1 MKSKNQNKKF
11 FLPNKILITF
21 LIVILI
27 IIGFYLHN
35 DYGISID
42 EESTRH
48 HGLVSLNYIIKI
60 LNNYFYLNLN
70 VLENITELKNYELR
84 EYGVIFELFA
94 AICEKIFFLKEYD
107 DIFYFRHLLNHF
119 IFLIGIYFFYKI
131 LFKAYN
137 NVYLAIIGSGI
148 LYSTPRIFAQSFYN
162 SKDII
167 FLSVFIVCTYFA
179 YNFFRKKNFNNIF
192 LIGFFIALL
201 TCVRSIGFYFY
212 LIIIFFLFLEFLD
225 NKIKLNNFV
234 KITFYLT
241 FIYFLSV
248 YSLWPFLWE
257 DPISNFIYAIKSFS
271 SYGWGGKVLYLGDFH
286 SAKHLPWHYM
296 PVWIFATI
304 SIPLSILIFLALIF
318 TTFRFSKRLSNINF
332 NMWNNQLEFF
342 SLFVFTLIIAPIIL
356 IITNS
361 STLYNGWRHVY
372 FIFPPLVILA
382 IGFIYYTKIIFNK
395 KKFLLKTLN
404 VFLFIILLNNITN
417 IIRLHPYQYMYFN
430 FLFEKD
436 ANKNFEIDYWGLS
449 NRDALIKLPINKY
462 EKINVGV
469 LGLANLEMSRKLL
482 PDDLKKKI
490 NIVGENFNSVDFIV
504 STSNFADDPKYVDR
518 YKKPENFKLLYQI
531 KKGNIIINKVFAKN

>member
-42 EESTRH
+42 EESTRY

-212 LIIIFFLFLEFLD
+212 LIII
-225 NKIKLNNFV
+225 
-234 KITFYLT
+234 
-241 FIYFLSV
+241 
-248 YSLWPFLWE
+248 
-257 DPISNFIYAIKSFS
+257 
-271 SYGWGGKVLYLGDFH
+271 
-286 SAKHLPWHYM
+286 
-296 PVWIFATI
+296 
-304 SIPLSILIFLALIF
+304 
-318 TTFRFSKRLSNINF
+318 
-332 NMWNNQLEFF
+332 
-342 SLFVFTLIIAPIIL
+342 
-356 IITNS
+356 
-361 STLYNGWRHVY
+361 
-372 FIFPPLVILA
+372 
-382 IGFIYYTKIIFNK
+382 
-395 KKFLLKTLN
+395 
-404 VFLFIILLNNITN
+404 
-417 IIRLHPYQYMYFN
+417 
-430 FLFEKD
+430 
-436 ANKNFEIDYWGLS
+436 
-449 NRDALIKLPINKY
+449 
-462 EKINVGV
+462 
-469 LGLANLEMSRKLL
+469 
-482 PDDLKKKI
+482 
-490 NIVGENFNSVDFIV
+490 
-504 STSNFADDPKYVDR
+504 
-518 YKKPENFKLLYQI
+518 
-531 KKGNIIINKVFAKN
+531 

>member
-21 LIVILI
+21 LTVVLI
-27 IIGFYLHN
+27 AIGFYLHN

-42 EESTRH
+42 EESTRY

-119 IFLIGIYFFYKI
+119 IFLIGICFFYKI

-234 KITFYLT
+234 KIIFYLT
-241 FIYFLSV
+241 FIYLLSV

-257 DPISNFIYAIKSFS
+257 NPIDNFIYAIKSFS

-286 SAKHLPWHYM
+286 SAKHLPWHYI
-296 PVWIFATI
+296 PVWVFATI

-318 TTFRFSKRLSNINF
+318 TTYRFSKRLTNINF

-342 SLFVFTLIIAPIIL
+342 SLFVFTLIVAPIIL

-382 IGFIYYTKIIFNK
+382 ISFICYTKIIFNK

-404 VFLFIILLNNITN
+404 IFLFIILLNNITN
-417 IIRLHPYQYMYFN
+417 IIRLHPYEYVYFN

-504 STSNFADDPKYVDR
+504 STSNFIGDPKYVAR

-531 KKGNIIINKVFAKN
+531 KKGNIVINKVFAKD

>member
-1 MKSKNQNKKF
+1 
-11 FLPNKILITF
+11 
-21 LIVILI
+21 
-27 IIGFYLHN
+27 
-35 DYGISID
+35 
-42 EESTRH
+42 
-48 HGLVSLNYIIKI
+48 
-60 LNNYFYLNLN
+60 
-70 VLENITELKNYELR
+70 
-84 EYGVIFELFA
+84 
-94 AICEKIFFLKEYD
+94 
-107 DIFYFRHLLNHF
+107 
-119 IFLIGIYFFYKI
+119 
-131 LFKAYN
+131 
-137 NVYLAIIGSGI
+137 
-148 LYSTPRIFAQSFYN
+148 
-162 SKDII
+162 
-167 FLSVFIVCTYFA
+167 
-179 YNFFRKKNFNNIF
+179 
-192 LIGFFIALL
+192 
-201 TCVRSIGFYFY
+201 
-212 LIIIFFLFLEFLD
+212 
-225 NKIKLNNFV
+225 
-234 KITFYLT
+234 
-241 FIYFLSV
+241 
-248 YSLWPFLWE
+248 
-257 DPISNFIYAIKSFS
+257 
-271 SYGWGGKVLYLGDFH
+271 
-286 SAKHLPWHYM
+286 
-296 PVWIFATI
+296 
-304 SIPLSILIFLALIF
+304 
-318 TTFRFSKRLSNINF
+318 
-332 NMWNNQLEFF
+332 MWNNQLEFF

>member
-27 IIGFYLHN
+27 VIGFYLHN

-119 IFLIGIYFFYKI
+119 IFLIGICFFYKI

-257 DPISNFIYAIKSFS
+257 NPINNFIYAIKSFS

-286 SAKHLPWHYM
+286 SAKHLPWHYI
-296 PVWIFATI
+296 PVWVFATI

-318 TTFRFSKRLSNINF
+318 TTYRFSKRLTNINF

-342 SLFVFTLIIAPIIL
+342 SLFVFTLIVAPIIL

-382 IGFIYYTKIIFNK
+382 ISFICYTKIIFNK

-404 VFLFIILLNNITN
+404 IFLFIILLNNITN

-504 STSNFADDPKYVDR
+504 STSNFVGDPKYVDR

-531 KKGNIIINKVFAKN
+531 KKGNIVINKVFTKD

>member
-1 MKSKNQNKKF
+1 MKSKNQNKNF

-27 IIGFYLHN
+27 VIGFYLHN

-70 VLENITELKNYELR
+70 VLENITELKNYELG

-94 AICEKIFFLKEYD
+94 VICEKIFFLKEYD

-257 DPISNFIYAIKSFS
+257 NPINNFIYAIKSFS

-382 IGFIYYTKIIFNK
+382 ISFICYTKIIFNK

>member
-42 EESTRH
+42 EESTRY

-119 IFLIGIYFFYKI
+119 IFLIGICFFYKI

-286 SAKHLPWHYM
+286 SAKHLPWHYI
-296 PVWIFATI
+296 PVWVFATI

-318 TTFRFSKRLSNINF
+318 TTYRFSKRLTNINF

-342 SLFVFTLIIAPIIL
+342 SLFVFTLIVAPIIL

-382 IGFIYYTKIIFNK
+382 ISFICYTKIIFNK

-404 VFLFIILLNNITN
+404 IFLFIILLNNITN
-417 IIRLHPYQYMYFN
+417 IIRLHPYQYVYFN

-504 STSNFADDPKYVDR
+504 STSNFIGDPKYVAR

-531 KKGNIIINKVFAKN
+531 KKGNIVINKVFAKD

>member
-1 MKSKNQNKKF
+1 MKSKNQNKNF

-27 IIGFYLHN
+27 VIGFYLHN

-119 IFLIGIYFFYKI
+119 IFLIGICFFYKI

-257 DPISNFIYAIKSFS
+257 NPINNFIYAIKSFS

-342 SLFVFTLIIAPIIL
+342 SLFVFTLIVAPIIL

-382 IGFIYYTKIIFNK
+382 ISFICYTKIIFNK

-404 VFLFIILLNNITN
+404 IFLFIILLNNITN
-417 IIRLHPYQYMYFN
+417 IIRLHPYEYVYFN

-504 STSNFADDPKYVDR
+504 STSNFIGDPKYVAR

-531 KKGNIIINKVFAKN
+531 KKGNIVINKVFAKD

>member
-27 IIGFYLHN
+27 VIGFYLHN

-119 IFLIGIYFFYKI
+119 IFLIGICFFYKI

-257 DPISNFIYAIKSFS
+257 NPINNFIYAIKSFS

-286 SAKHLPWHYM
+286 SAKHLPWHYI
-296 PVWIFATI
+296 PVWVFATI

-318 TTFRFSKRLSNINF
+318 TTYRFSKRLTNINF

-342 SLFVFTLIIAPIIL
+342 SLFVFTLIVAPIIL

-382 IGFIYYTKIIFNK
+382 ISFICYTKIIFNK

-504 STSNFADDPKYVDR
+504 STSNFIGDPKYVAR

-531 KKGNIIINKVFAKN
+531 KKGNIVINKVFAKD

>member
-1 MKSKNQNKKF
+1 MKSKNQNKNF

-27 IIGFYLHN
+27 VIGFYLHN

-119 IFLIGIYFFYKI
+119 IFLIGICFFYKI

-257 DPISNFIYAIKSFS
+257 NPINNFIYAIKSFS

-286 SAKHLPWHYM
+286 SAKHLPWHYI
-296 PVWIFATI
+296 PVWVFATI

-318 TTFRFSKRLSNINF
+318 TTYRFSKRLTNINF

-342 SLFVFTLIIAPIIL
+342 SLFVFTLIVAPIIL

-382 IGFIYYTKIIFNK
+382 ISFICYTKIIFNK

-404 VFLFIILLNNITN
+404 IFLFIILLNNITN
-417 IIRLHPYQYMYFN
+417 IIRLHPYEYVYFN

-504 STSNFADDPKYVDR
+504 STSNFIGDPKYVAR

-531 KKGNIIINKVFAKN
+531 KKGNIVINKVFAKD